1 MPLDHDVEILLKMI
15 QEANRPSFETV
26 GAVAA
31 RELFMAG
38 RKALSPD
45 PMPIAET
52 RDIAIPGPGGAIPAR
67 LYRSVTTGILPVLVF
82 FHGGAATAPAAT
94 SGRSSASWRATRAR
108 HGSRVSF

>member
-26 GAVAA
+26 GAIAA
-31 RELFMAG
+31 RELLMAG

-45 PMPIAET
+45 PMPIAQT

-67 LYRSVTTGILPVLVF
+67 LYRSVTTGSLPVLVLL
-82 FHGGAATAPAAT
+82 HGGRWVVGNIETHDAMC
-94 SGRSSASWRATRAR
+94 R
-108 HGSRVSF
+108 

>member
-52 RDIAIPGPGGAIPAR
+52 RDIAIPGTRRGDP
-67 LYRSVTTGILPVLVF
+67 
-82 FHGGAATAPAAT
+82 GAALPFRDDRHLA
-94 SGRSSASWRATRAR
+94 RAR
-108 HGSRVSF
+108 VLPWRRLGRWQYREPRGD

>member
-26 GAVAA
+26 GAIAA

-52 RDIAIPGPGGAIPAR
+52 RDLAISGPGGAIPAR
-67 LYRSVTTGILPVLVF
+67 LYRSVTRSEEHTSELP
-82 FHGGAATAPAAT
+82 
-94 SGRSSASWRATRAR
+94 SRANLGCRLPLDKKKP
-108 HGSRVSF
+108 S

>member
-26 GAVAA
+26 GAIAA

-67 LYRSVTTGILPVLVF
+67 LYRSAAAGILPVLVF
-82 FHGGAATAPAAT
+82 FHGGGWVVGDVVRHEGLWRRLAYRPDCAAV
-94 SGRSSASWRATRAR
+94 
-108 HGSRVSF
+108 RVA